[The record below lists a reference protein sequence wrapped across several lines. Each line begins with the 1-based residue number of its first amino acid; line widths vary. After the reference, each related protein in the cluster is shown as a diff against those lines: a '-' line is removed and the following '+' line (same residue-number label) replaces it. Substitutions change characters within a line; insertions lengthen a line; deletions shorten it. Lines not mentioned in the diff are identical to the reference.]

1 MGDTGFMPELVK
13 FLDAGFEN
21 CLWDEP
27 GEFLCVPQ
35 CDCDE
40 FASENLWC
48 FKLSFLKQQ
57 IDFDSFRFH
66 FYITSGIFIC
76 CLFASI
82 ECLGEEIFIVK
93 LGDMIMFE
101 NCVCEMSQKS
111 LLVFVSVT
119 EMNFLGKFF
128 EIFSFGFR
136 KAFHCFRI
144 AFQKLW

>member
-21 CLWDEP
+21 CVWDEP
-27 GEFLCVPQ
+27 EELFCVPQ
-35 CDCDE
+35 YDCDE

-57 IDFDSFRFH
+57 IDFDFSFRFH
-66 FYITSGIFIC
+66 FYIPAGIFIF

-82 ECLGEEIFIVK
+82 ECLGERIFIVK

-101 NCVCEMSQKS
+101 NCVWNEPEEFACVRECD
-111 LLVFVSVT
+111 LDEFAW
-119 EMNFLGKFF
+119 ENFWEFF
-128 EIFSFGFR
+128 FWF
-136 KAFHCFRI
+136 
-144 AFQKLW
+144 

>member
-1 MGDTGFMPELVK
+1 MAIRCSCSDHRHFR
-13 FLDAGFEN
+13 A
-21 CLWDEP
+21 
-27 GEFLCVPQ
+27 
-35 CDCDE
+35 
-40 FASENLWC
+40 ASTQRSKGKSRQAE
-48 FKLSFLKQQ
+48 QQ

-144 AFQKLW
+144 AFQKL